1 MRSVPHINL
10 FKKRNKPFVDNFIQW
25 ALTVGRLLVI
35 VTEIVALSAFLYR
48 FSLDRELVDLH
59 DEVEQKQAIIKLL
72 KNNEEKYRNLQDRL
86 SVAGRL
92 STNTEQ
98 ATKTFTDVVALS
110 PADFAIGNLN
120 LSQQTLKIDATTQS
134 VKTLVSFID
143 SLRNYPTIQSVSLD
157 RIENKTTSAT
167 IVVSITA
174 RLKQQLP

>member
-10 FKKRNKPFVDNFIQW
+10 FKKRNKHFLDNFIQW
-25 ALTVGRLLVI
+25 ALTIGRLLVI

-59 DEVEQKQAIIKLL
+59 DEVEQKQAIVKLL

-92 STNTEQ
+92 STNAQQVTKIFTELVTL
-98 ATKTFTDVVALS
+98 A
-110 PADFAIGNLN
+110 PAGFIINNLT
-120 LSQQTLKIDATTQS
+120 LSQQTVKIDATTQS

-143 SLRNYPTIQSVSLD
+143 SLRNYPTTESVSLD
-157 RIENKTTSAT
+157 QIENKTTSAT